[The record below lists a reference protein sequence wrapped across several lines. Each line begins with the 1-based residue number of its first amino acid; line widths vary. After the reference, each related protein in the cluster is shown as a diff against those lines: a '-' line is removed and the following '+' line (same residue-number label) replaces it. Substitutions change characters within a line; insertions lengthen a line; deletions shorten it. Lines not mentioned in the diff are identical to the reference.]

1 MKENFELSLQK
12 VIEHEGGYVNHPA
25 DPGGRTNLGVTQ
37 RVWEEW
43 VGRPVTEREMRALTV
58 AQVSPLYKKRYWDAI
73 HGDRLPAG
81 LDYCLFDTAINSGV
95 GRASRFIQEMV
106 GVTADGVI
114 GPRTLLAISNR
125 KDTAKLINEYCD
137 KRLDFLQ
144 KLKTWP
150 VFGRGWGRRVA
161 DVRATATRMVST
173 RV

>member
-1 MKENFELSLQK
+1 MESNFELSLKK

-25 DPGGRTNLGVTQ
+25 DPGGMTNLGVTK

-43 VGRPVTEREMRALTV
+43 VGHPVDEKEMRALTV
-58 AQVSPLYKKRYWDAI
+58 EQVSPLYKKRYWDAI

-106 GVTADGVI
+106 GVAADGAI
-114 GPRTLLAISNR
+114 GNKTLLAIGQF
-125 KDTAKLINEYCD
+125 KDVKMLVDEYCD

-144 KLKTWP
+144 RLKTWP
-150 VFGRGWGRRVA
+150 VFGKGWGRRVA
-161 DVRATATRMVST
+161 DVRESATRMIT
-173 RV
+173 T

>member
-1 MKENFELSLQK
+1 MESNFELSLKK

-25 DPGGRTNLGVTQ
+25 DPGGMTNLGVTK

-43 VGRPVTEREMRALTV
+43 VGHPVDEKEMRALTV
-58 AQVSPLYKKRYWDAI
+58 EQVSPLYKKRYWDAI

-106 GVTADGVI
+106 GVAADGAI
-114 GPRTLLAISNR
+114 GNKTLLAIGQF
-125 KDTAKLINEYCD
+125 KDVKMLVDEYCD

-150 VFGRGWGRRVA
+150 VFGKGWGRRVA
-161 DVRATATRMVST
+161 DVRESATRMIT
-173 RV
+173 T

>member
-1 MKENFELSLQK
+1 MQNNFELSLQK
-12 VIEHEGGYVNHPA
+12 VLAHEGGYVNHPA

-37 RVWEEW
+37 RVWEQW
-43 VGRPVTEREMRALTV
+43 VGHPVTEKEMRALTV

-95 GRASRFIQEMV
+95 GRASKFIQEMV
-106 GVTADGVI
+106 GVAADGVI
-114 GPRTLLAISNR
+114 GNKTLLAIGQF
-125 KDTAKLINEYCD
+125 KDVKMLVDEYCD
-137 KRLDFLQ
+137 KRLAFLQ

-161 DVRATATRMVST
+161 DVRESATRMIT
-173 RV
+173 T

>member
-1 MKENFELSLQK
+1 MKDNFELSLKK

-25 DPGGRTNLGVTQ
+25 DPGGMTNLGVTK

-43 VGRPVTEREMRALTV
+43 VGHPVDEKEMRALTV
-58 AQVSPLYKKRYWDAI
+58 EQVAPLYKRKYWDAI

-95 GRASRFIQEMV
+95 GRASKFIQEMV
-106 GVTADGVI
+106 GVAADGAI
-114 GPRTLLAISNR
+114 GNKTLLAIGQF
-125 KDTAKLINEYCD
+125 KDVKMLVDEYCD

-150 VFGRGWGRRVA
+150 VFGKGWGRRVA
-161 DVRATATRMVST
+161 DVKESATRMIT
-173 RV
+173 T

>member
-1 MKENFELSLQK
+1 MESNFELSLKK

-25 DPGGRTNLGVTQ
+25 DPGGMTNLGVTK

-43 VGRPVTEREMRALTV
+43 VGHPVDEKEMRALTV
-58 AQVSPLYKKRYWDAI
+58 EQVSPLYKKRYWDAI

-106 GVTADGVI
+106 GVAADGAI
-114 GPRTLLAISNR
+114 GNKTLLAIGQF
-125 KDTAKLINEYCD
+125 KDVKMLVNEYCD

-144 KLKTWP
+144 RLKTWP
-150 VFGRGWGRRVA
+150 VFGKGWGRRVA
-161 DVRATATRMVST
+161 DVRESATRMIT
-173 RV
+173 T

>member
-1 MKENFELSLQK
+1 MESNFEPSLKK

-25 DPGGRTNLGVTQ
+25 DPGGMTNLGVTK

-43 VGRPVTEREMRALTV
+43 VGHPVDEKEMRALTV
-58 AQVSPLYKKRYWDAI
+58 EQVAPLYKRKYWDAI

-95 GRASRFIQEMV
+95 GRASKFIQEMV
-106 GVTADGVI
+106 GVAADGAI
-114 GPRTLLAISNR
+114 GNKTLLAIGQF
-125 KDTAKLINEYCD
+125 KDVKMLVDEYCD

-150 VFGRGWGRRVA
+150 VFGKGWGRRVA
-161 DVRATATRMVST
+161 DVRESATRMIT
-173 RV
+173 T

>member
-1 MKENFELSLQK
+1 MKDNFELSLKK

-43 VGRPVTEREMRALTV
+43 VGRPVTESEMRALTV

-81 LDYCLFDTAINSGV
+81 LDYCLFDTAVNSGV

-106 GVTADGVI
+106 GVAADGVI
-114 GPRTLLAISNR
+114 GNNTLLAIGQF
-125 KDTAKLINEYCD
+125 KDVKMLVNEYCD
-137 KRLDFLQ
+137 KRLAFLQ
-144 KLKTWP
+144 RLKTWP

-161 DVRATATRMVST
+161 DVRATATRMVT
-173 RV
+173 T